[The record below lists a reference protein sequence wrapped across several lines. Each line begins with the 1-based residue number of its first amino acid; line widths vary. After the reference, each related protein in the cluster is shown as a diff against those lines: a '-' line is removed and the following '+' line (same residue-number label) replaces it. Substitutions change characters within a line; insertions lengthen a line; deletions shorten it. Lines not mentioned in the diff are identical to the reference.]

1 MPSQRTLKRLLT
13 LHSWAGIVT
22 GLLLFIVCFS
32 GAVVVFKNEID
43 LWANPSLAQL
53 PRVPTP
59 VSLDTVLAQLQSRDP
74 GVTVE
79 TIALPDAVNPA
90 YFALVREAGMPAAQ
104 RTKLALRADTGAVVG
119 PVDSQLGQYL
129 RMLHVFLFFGPR
141 WIVGFLGLAMLVLIA
156 TGILIHRKILAELFT
171 QRWGRS
177 VRVVTSDLHKS
188 AGIWGLG
195 FHMLIAATGAW
206 LGLAPLFEQGWQY
219 AWSATPTR
227 SAALFTESSAG
238 APLPA
243 SAPAPAYA
251 SPPPSAAALP
261 VAPPAAQPRNRSA
274 PMPSLDALHGAARQ
288 AVPGFEV
295 VYVSLR
301 YWGTVDAR
309 ASFTGRLA
317 GPLASTARV
326 DIDAATGSIRR
337 VHDPRTAGF
346 WSMVNALME
355 PLHFGDFGGLPLKWL
370 YFFLGLTPAFLSIS
384 GTLIWLDGRR
394 QRQGQAKVQVP
405 SQGKSSSSATG
416 RTEP

>member
-1 MPSQRTLKRLLT
+1 
-13 LHSWAGIVT
+13 
-22 GLLLFIVCFS
+22 
-32 GAVVVFKNEID
+32 
-43 LWANPSLAQL
+43 
-53 PRVPTP
+53 
-59 VSLDTVLAQLQSRDP
+59 
-74 GVTVE
+74 
-79 TIALPDAVNPA
+79 
-90 YFALVREAGMPAAQ
+90 
-104 RTKLALRADTGAVVG
+104 
-119 PVDSQLGQYL
+119 
-129 RMLHVFLFFGPR
+129 
-141 WIVGFLGLAMLVLIA
+141 
-156 TGILIHRKILAELFT
+156 
-171 QRWGRS
+171 

-227 SAALFTESSAG
+227 SAA
-238 APLPA
+238 APPVD
-243 SAPAPAYA
+243 
-251 SPPPSAAALP
+251 P
-261 VAPPAAQPRNRSA
+261 VAVPAQARNRSA

-301 YWGTVDAR
+301 NWGAVDAR

-317 GPLASTARV
+317 GHLASTARV

-370 YFFLGLTPAFLSIS
+370 YFFLGLTPAFLSIT